1 MFDIGDLRARAR
13 DLLQSGQVACVLGYR
28 RGSVGGA
35 AEPVVLTDPAEADTL
50 VWDPTCVHNL
60 ALQLVNERKHR
71 KATRSSETRPIAIIA
86 KGCDSRAVTV
96 LLQENYFRREDVFV
110 IGVSCEGSGV
120 IDPRK
125 VSRALRGKATSS
137 VAFDASGDIV
147 VVTAAGEQTLAAAE
161 VLADRCLECRASYP
175 TLSDVSFGEKVTE
188 RSYNAPFTALD
199 AVAAL
204 PEDERSAYWSHQF
217 DRCIRCFAC
226 RSVCPMCFC
235 DECVVDSVS
244 FIIAPETSAED
255 KAHRIKWIERSPDSS
270 ENAMYHL
277 TRAMHLAGRCIDCA
291 ECERVC
297 PVNIPVR
304 LLNNIL
310 EKEARDMFGYE
321 PGMDPSE
328 ASLVSSFRDDDP
340 NSFIR

>member
-13 DLLQSGQVACVLGYR
+13 DLLQSGQVASVLGYR
-28 RGSVGGA
+28 RGSAGA
-35 AEPVVLTDPAEADTL
+35 GAEPAVLTDAAAADTL

-71 KATRSSETRPIAIIA
+71 KETRSTETRPIAVVA

-96 LLQENYFRREDVFV
+96 LLQENYFRREDVV
-110 IGVSCEGSGV
+110 VLGVSCEGSGV
-120 IDPRK
+120 VDPRK
-125 VSRALRGKATSS
+125 LARALKGRPAQSVTFAANGDVLAT
-137 VAFDASGDIV
+137 
-147 VVTAAGEQTLAAAE
+147 TAAGEQTIAAAE
-161 VLADRCLECRASYP
+161 VLADRCLECRAAYP
-175 TLSDVSFGEKVTE
+175 TLADVTFGDKVTE
-188 RSYNAPFTALD
+188 RSYNAPFTALA
-199 AVAAL
+199 AVAEL
-204 PEDERSAYWSHQF
+204 PEQERWGYWAHQF
-217 DRCIRCFAC
+217 ERCLRCYAC

-235 DECVVDSVS
+235 DECVVDSIS
-244 FIIAPETSAED
+244 FIIAPDTSAED
-255 KAHRIKWIERSPDSS
+255 KANRIKWIERSTDSS
-270 ENAMYHL
+270 ENAMYHM

-310 EKEARDMFGYE
+310 EKEAREMFDYE
-321 PGMDPSE
+321 PGMDPTQ